1 MSVLLDNQ
9 EILVWHAAEDF
20 EQTLKFSYQK
30 ERTLPNGTKALYA
43 FRRSIQIGYVGVRE
57 GVHKFQLAVTKTELS
72 LTRMAEPTAELSRDL
87 HQALSLLVLGAD
99 KHGNLVEIYNLP
111 YVQYTWAAL
120 KEEFLRDYDQEE
132 YLVLIHEMDKHI
144 ASENTLL
151 AYLQLPTMFGLY
163 FNGCWHMDANT
174 HEMTKQVMYGKE
186 LADTILDES
195 VTFDTNKNE
204 TQIQVCMHSTL
215 QTNEH
220 SNARISIQHYSG
232 TCIYVDGVLDTCKK
246 AIQLD
251 STKFYYSA
259 KWGGLK
265 QLFQQL

>member
-1 MSVLLDNQ
+1 MSEQLDQ
-9 EILVWHAAEDF
+9 QKILVWDAEEDF

-30 ERTLPNGTKALYA
+30 ERTLPNGTKALFA
-43 FRRSIQIGYVGVRE
+43 FRRRIQIGYVGVRE
-57 GVHKFQLAVTKTELS
+57 GLHKFQLAVTKTELS

-99 KHGNLVEIYNLP
+99 KYGNLVEIYNLP

-132 YLVLIHEMDKHI
+132 YLILIHEMDKHI
-144 ASENTLL
+144 ATETSLL

-163 FNGCWHMDANT
+163 FNGCWLMDANT
-174 HEMTKQVMYGKE
+174 HAMTKQVVYGKE
-186 LADTILDES
+186 LADTTLEES
-195 VTFDTNKNE
+195 VAFDTNKND
-204 TQIQVCMHSTL
+204 THTQVCMHSTL
-215 QTNEH
+215 QTNDH
-220 SNARISIQHYSG
+220 SNTTISIQHYSG

-246 AIQLD
+246 EIQLD

-265 QLFQQL
+265 QLF